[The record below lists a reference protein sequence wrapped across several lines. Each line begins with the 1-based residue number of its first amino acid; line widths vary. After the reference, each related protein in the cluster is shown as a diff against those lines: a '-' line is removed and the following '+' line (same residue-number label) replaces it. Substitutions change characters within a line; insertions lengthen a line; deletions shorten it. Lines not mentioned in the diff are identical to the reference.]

1 MSCLLCRWGGSHRNN
16 TFHLEIYF
24 MSFSRS
30 SHSLPI
36 PLVLFVSLLIFLQDQ
51 IKEGWERFIL
61 HPLALPVASS
71 PAPYASDKLHPSAHR
86 GSFAHQGFLCT
97 LPWYPHSP
105 HHSPREPHHGPS
117 NPSPPSMGE
126 KEERNHSMMGDPD
139 AANYL
144 LCG

>member
-1 MSCLLCRWGGSHRNN
+1 MRARTYLSCLLCRWGGSHRNN

-24 MSFSRS
+24 LSFSRS
-30 SHSLPI
+30 SHSFPI

-61 HPLALPVASS
+61 HPLVLPVASS

-97 LPWYPHSP
+97 LPLPTSRDTLSP
-105 HHSPREPHHGPS
+105 YISSNLVSHTTAHPTHLLLQWERKRRETTG
-117 NPSPPSMGE
+117 
-126 KEERNHSMMGDPD
+126 
-139 AANYL
+139 
-144 LCG
+144 